1 MEDFAEQV
9 ITHINIPRDMVGRV
23 IGRNRTNWKDIE
35 GMVSDAKLEAD
46 GPSAVRRLR
55 LRGTKEQLHNARN
68 LITGLMKG
76 GGGRKTKKRQKK
88 RHIEKIDAVEDVE
101 HVENVKHV
109 EDVKFIFIKF

>member
-88 RHIEKIDAVEDVE
+88 KTHRK
-101 HVENVKHV
+101 NRRCGRRRTRRKR
-109 EDVKFIFIKF
+109 KTRRRR